1 MLLVLNWKM
10 NPETHTDAIKL
21 LSVTKKIASKNPALS
36 MVVAPPTV
44 FLGDIIKKRGSLGVS
59 AQHTHDE
66 EGGAHTGDV
75 SVPQVV
81 DVGSTHVLI
90 GHAERRAA
98 GMSNEQVGKVTHR
111 VLSSGVTAIVCVGEG
126 ARDDHGEYLNQVRA
140 QLHAALQGVLPKYLK
155 KVVIAY
161 EPVWAIGASQPMSPH
176 EMHQMAIYIK
186 KTLAEMY
193 GKAVSVPVL
202 YGGAITADSVS
213 EMVVR
218 GGVDGLLV
226 GRASLSEDSLAPL
239 CAQLYL

>member
-1 MLLVLNWKM
+1 
-10 NPETHTDAIKL
+10 
-21 LSVTKKIASKNPALS
+21 
-36 MVVAPPTV
+36 
-44 FLGDIIKKRGSLGVS
+44 
-59 AQHTHDE
+59 
-66 EGGAHTGDV
+66 
-75 SVPQVV
+75 
-81 DVGSTHVLI
+81 VGSTHVLI

>member
-1 MLLVLNWKM
+1 L
-10 NPETHTDAIKL
+10 TDAIKL
-21 LSVTKKIASKNPALS
+21 LSFTKKVAAKKTKVSF
-36 MVVAPPTV
+36 VVAPPTI
-44 FLGDIIKKRGSLGVS
+44 FLADVVKKRGPVGVA

-81 DVGSTHVLI
+81 DSGVTHVLI
-90 GHAERRAA
+90 GHAERRAL
-98 GMSNEQVGKVTHR
+98 GMTDEQVGKVTHR
-111 VLSSGVTAIVCVGEG
+111 VLLSGVTAIVCIGETN
-126 ARDDHGEYLNQVRA
+126 RDDHGEYLTHVKA